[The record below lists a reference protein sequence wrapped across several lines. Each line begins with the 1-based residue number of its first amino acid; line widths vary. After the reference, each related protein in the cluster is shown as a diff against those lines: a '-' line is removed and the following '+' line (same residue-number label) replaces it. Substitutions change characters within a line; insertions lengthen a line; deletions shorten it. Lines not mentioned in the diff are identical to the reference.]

1 MKLNTTLEIHI
12 VPNLC
17 SHFFPS
23 HDVWVFILLPSP
35 GILIT
40 FLSFSFSFLH
50 FVAFMDPFKVEHSKS
65 SKSKG
70 SCRGV
75 TKSLTRRSSCVSPP
89 STTTIHVADD
99 KDQDVSIEEF
109 SANRWESKA
118 SLHMINKLR
127 KDFQIPNSVKLTI
140 LNPYENMATSPEGS
154 VALYTSMFKVRIRHY
169 PYTLLFVCF
178 CDPSTLSP
186 LNLTL

>member
-1 MKLNTTLEIHI
+1 
-12 VPNLC
+12 
-17 SHFFPS
+17 
-23 HDVWVFILLPSP
+23 
-35 GILIT
+35 
-40 FLSFSFSFLH
+40 
-50 FVAFMDPFKVEHSKS
+50 MDPFKVEHSKS